1 VDKLDGSAQSK
12 KRLRVI
18 LETVAG
24 RCTVQEACAQLDLSE
39 VRFNQLR
46 QEALQGALATMEPK
60 PAGRPRATTAGEE
73 QVQALQRAL
82 ADKDTE
88 LREAQVREEI
98 ALALPR
104 RPMAAPEKK
113 RAGGPDRGG
122 GRRKGADAAAITR
135 ALRTAT
141 ALSWDGSGG
150 PELGLRFSSC
160 RETIPADMVFQLGM

>member
-1 VDKLDGSAQSK
+1 MRGRRPAGPEYVDKLDGSAQSK
-12 KRLRVI
+12 KRLRMI

-24 RCTVQEACAQLDLSE
+24 RCTVQEACAQLELGE

-60 PAGRPRATTAGEE
+60 PAGRPRATTAEEE

-82 ADKDTE
+82 ADKDME

-104 RPMAAPEKK
+104 RSAADPPEKK
-113 RAGGPDRGG
+113 TRRRARPGWWKKKKR
-122 GRRKGADAAAITR
+122 
-135 ALRTAT
+135 
-141 ALSWDGSGG
+141 S
-150 PELGLRFSSC
+150 
-160 RETIPADMVFQLGM
+160 